1 MNRGAAGGPTIRPDD
16 NAPKPEEGGEAVAIL
31 RMGAK
36 SSPAPEA
43 GLSWADLLKKARD
56 TAQNTATSTSSP
68 APGPTPGPTP
78 SPLEGLLAPSPRA
91 EPLPSPVPAPPP
103 SPRVEQPGLHFYRYR
118 GRTREGAEEQSYV
131 SALTQE
137 RAVEALHLQ
146 GLTIL
151 EMVEVE
157 ADEALGRRKLH
168 RVRLRSLALFTHQL
182 AILHRSGVSLT
193 RALESLTEKPE
204 DWTMGAMARDLYV
217 AVCHGYLLSH
227 AMRRHPRCFPPHYSA
242 LIEVG
247 ELSGSLDDILPRLA
261 DSLERQVALVARM
274 RAVMTYPLVVV
285 LCAIVLNLV
294 TFRWVLPQFQPIFE
308 GTGVELPWLTSMLM
322 GAVRMA
328 THPLG
333 TLALVLGPPA
343 LFLAMRQVLTVPAA
357 RAAAERLVLRVPAV
371 GTVLRDFLLVEVFT
385 LMSSLTAAGFTLQRS
400 LDLAA
405 QVTSSR
411 NLAEALRGVSSS
423 LNEGLLLSEA
433 FERRQDLFTALG
445 VHMIA
450 VGESTGRLQDM
461 FSTLAGY
468 YLVEVEFALDSLP
481 AILEPVLMAM
491 VGIMT
496 GVVVLAVFM
505 PIYQIVSALL

>member
-1 MNRGAAGGPTIRPDD
+1 MEA
-16 NAPKPEEGGEAVAIL
+16 GGEAVAIL
-31 RMGAK
+31 RMGAQ
-36 SSPAPEA
+36 SSPPPAVGSARPAPEEA
-43 GLSWADLLKKARD
+43 ELSWGDLLKKARD
-56 TAQNTATSTSSP
+56 DNQATKASP
-68 APGPTPGPTP
+68 LPPPPTLAPPEGIPVP
-78 SPLEGLLAPSPRA
+78 SPPGESI
-91 EPLPSPVPAPPP
+91 STPVPAPQP

-118 GRTREGAEEQSYV
+118 GRNREGAEEQSYV

-137 RAVEALHLQ
+137 RAVESLHLQ

-151 EMVEVE
+151 EMVEVH

-204 DWTMGAMARDLYV
+204 DWTMGAVARDLYV
-217 AVCHGYLLSH
+217 SVCHGHLLSH
-227 AMRRHPRCFPPHYSA
+227 AMRRHPRCFPTHYSA

-261 DSLERQVALVARM
+261 ASLERQVALMARM

-285 LCAIVLNLV
+285 FCAIVLNLV

-308 GTGVELPWLTSMLM
+308 GSGVELPWLTSMLM

-333 TLALVLGPPA
+333 TLTLVLGPPA
-343 LFLAMRQVLTVPAA
+343 LFLALQQVLT
-357 RAAAERLVLRVPAV
+357 E
-371 GTVLRDFLLVEVFT
+371 
-385 LMSSLTAAGFTLQRS
+385 AGFTLQRS

-411 NLAEALRGVSSS
+411 NLAEALRGVSSA

-468 YLVEVEFALDSLP
+468 YLVEVESALDSLP
-481 AILEPVLMAM
+481 SILEPVLMAL

>member
-1 MNRGAAGGPTIRPDD
+1 MGASSSLEPAAGSTRPV
-16 NAPKPEEGGEAVAIL
+16 PE
-31 RMGAK
+31 
-36 SSPAPEA
+36 EA

-56 TAQNTATSTSSP
+56 TTHARKGLPLPPPP
-68 APGPTPGPTP
+68 APTA
-78 SPLEGLLAPSPRA
+78 LEGLLAPSPPT
-91 EPLPSPVPAPPP
+91 EPVPPPVPAP
-103 SPRVEQPGLHFYRYR
+103 RKEKPGLHFYRYR
-118 GRTREGAEEQSYV
+118 GRTREGAEEQSYA

-137 RAVEALHLQ
+137 RAIEALHLQ

-151 EMVEVE
+151 EMVEVD

-204 DWTMGAMARDLYV
+204 DWTMGAVARDLYIS
-217 AVCHGYLLSH
+217 VCHGHLLSH

-261 DSLERQVALVARM
+261 ASLERQVALMARM

-285 LCAIVLNLV
+285 LCSIILNLV

-308 GTGVELPWLTSMLM
+308 GSGVELPWLTSMLM
-322 GAVRMA
+322 RGVRMA

-343 LFLAMRQVLTVPAA
+343 LFLGIRQVLTFPAA
-357 RAAAERLVLRVPAV
+357 RAATERVVLRMPAV

-385 LMSSLTAAGFTLQRS
+385 LLSSLTAAGFTLQRS

-433 FERRQDLFTALG
+433 FESRQDLFTALG
-445 VHMIA
+445 VHMVA

-468 YLVEVEFALDSLP
+468 YLVEVESALDSLP
-481 AILEPVLMAM
+481 SILEPVLMAL